1 MNTPID
7 SEKTIEIIERMKFA
21 KIGKYKKWEL
31 LIKKIKNNQTLNPE
45 ELEYYSNLTRI
56 YKNSR
61 VTNRS
66 KIYHTKLSIE
76 DEKPPCKECGKD
88 SLYYCNMNDQY
99 FCNIHVVG
107 HDKNE
112 V

>member
-1 MNTPID
+1 MKKPINI
-7 SEKTIEIIERMKFA
+7 EKTLEIIERMKLA
-21 KIGKYKKWEL
+21 KIGDYKKWETI
-31 LIKKIKNNQTLNPE
+31 IKKINKKQGLNAE

-56 YKNSR
+56 YKDSS
-61 VTNRS
+61 VTGRT
-66 KIYHTKLSIE
+66 KIYHTKLSKE
-76 DEKPPCKECGKD
+76 DEKPPCKECGEN